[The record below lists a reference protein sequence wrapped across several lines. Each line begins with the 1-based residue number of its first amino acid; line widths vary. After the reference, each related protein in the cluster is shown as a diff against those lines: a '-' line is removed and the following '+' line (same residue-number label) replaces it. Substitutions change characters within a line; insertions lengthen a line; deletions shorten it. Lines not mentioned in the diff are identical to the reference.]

1 MTLSPV
7 VSGLGEVVSALLRRD
22 GRGDLADGVADGV
35 DGSLAGFAQQVF
47 ELGEELFDGVEVGGV
62 FRQEEQPGA
71 SRPDGAAHGA
81 ALMRAEIVEDD
92 DVARPQGRHEHLLDI
107 EPEALAVDR
116 PVDEPGRVD
125 AIVAQRRQE
134 GHGLPA
140 AVRDLGVEPLAARR
154 PAPERRHI
162 GLGPGL
168 VDEDEAARI
177 DPALIGGPPRAPS
190 RHVGAIP
197 LAGDQRLF
205 LCVSLSAWTNSHTE
219 R

>member
-1 MTLSPV
+1 MALQTASTLRSPALRKRCLSLPKSCSIGLR
-7 VSGLGEVVSALLRRD
+7 SGEYF
-22 GRGDLADGVADGV
+22 GRKN
-35 DGSLAGFAQQVF
+35 SLAPTDRMA
-47 ELGEELFDGVEVGGV
+47 
-62 FRQEEQPGA
+62 R
-71 SRPDGAAHGA
+71 RT
-81 ALMRAEIVEDD
+81 ALPLRAEIVEDD
-92 DVARPQGRHEHLLDI
+92 DVARPKGRHEHLLDI

-125 AIVAQRRQE
+125 AIVAQRCE
-134 GHGLPA
+134 ESHGLPA

-162 GLGPGL
+162 GLGPGF

-177 DPALIGGPPRAPS
+177 DPALIGGPLRAPS

-205 LCVSLSAWTNSHTE
+205 LCVSRSAWTNSHTE

>member
-1 MTLSPV
+1 MALQTASMVRSP
-7 VSGLGEVVSALLRRD
+7 ALRNRCL
-22 GRGDLADGVADGV
+22 
-35 DGSLAGFAQQVF
+35 SLAKSCSMG
-47 ELGEELFDGVEVGGV
+47 LRSGEYFGRKNSLAPADRTARRTVL
-62 FRQEEQPGA
+62 
-71 SRPDGAAHGA
+71 S
-81 ALMRAEIVEDD
+81 LMRAEIVEDD
-92 DVARPQGRHEHLLDI
+92 DVARPQGRYQHLLDI

-125 AIVAQRRQE
+125 AIVAQRRE
-134 GHGLPA
+134 ERHGLPA
-140 AVRDLGVEPLAARR
+140 AVRDLGRQPLAARR

-162 GLGPGL
+162 GLRPGF

-177 DPALIGGPPRAPS
+177 DPALMGGPPRAPS

-205 LCVSLSAWTNSHTE
+205 LCVSRSAWTNSHTE